1 MMPAAY
7 PPSSQ
12 LPFHNGSA
20 KVARHT
26 IVYFLR
32 RRGILAVLLAST
44 LLFVFL
50 FLKATLKDVDEL
62 GLSTTPSVN
71 SYLPF
76 EPSFAPQP
84 SPSLRPVHALP
95 VSCLDSHFELGQP
108 CYDQTA
114 YPLDVIWTWVNGSD
128 DLLEHAKTLAQS
140 KYSSNDPFRP
150 IVSKNQERLY
160 RDHDELR
167 HSMRSVLDNFRAHA
181 GRFHLITA
189 DFPVPDSI
197 VNNVNS
203 TLDASWRLG
212 QIPQWLDLDKRTAS
226 GDWWDG
232 RVGLSVTHHAEIFSP
247 YSGTNFNSLA
257 IESQF
262 SHLEHI
268 SENFIYMNDDLFM
281 MKPLTPASFYTSA
294 YGLVLNLQSNLMVP
308 PYRQIGKN
316 QGEWRSLRETNFLL
330 SNRFGSRHR
339 PYVAHEAKTASL
351 ALLHEMSVIWP
362 DAFARTATHLFRE
375 TQNGDGDVN
384 TMFMLT
390 HFIVERARE
399 ALLWSWVVGRIGG
412 VDDSWGEQ
420 EAAQAWRELGGVS
433 NETSILVQSEMRQT
447 LEKGRIEKV
456 LRDSGYKGQ
465 SRTSYIFSSLDGYP
479 YVALGTN
486 GQMSFPSFSS
496 ETDPGRMPR
505 CRISFDQCFQI
516 EATED
521 NPSRAS
527 EVFKNLAFRKHGC
540 GDCVTMALVQAS
552 GSLGLS
558 AFLPLSDRVLP
569 SLARELSG
577 SEKDIPH
584 LPLVDDWQN
593 GDFSLGGVMGSTQL
607 LNIREWTLQLL
618 QRYRYVIGETP
629 SLFERISGP
638 RGTAVILNRV
648 DKNRD
653 IALLCI
659 NDDVAVADAQVAKIM
674 KDWQDRRW
682 KRPATWE
689 RS

>member
-1 MMPAAY
+1 M
-7 PPSSQ
+7 
-12 LPFHNGSA
+12 G
-20 KVARHT
+20 
-26 IVYFLR
+26 
-32 RRGILAVLLAST
+32 
-44 LLFVFL
+44 
-50 FLKATLKDVDEL
+50 E
-62 GLSTTPSVN
+62 
-71 SYLPF
+71 
-76 EPSFAPQP
+76 
-84 SPSLRPVHALP
+84 
-95 VSCLDSHFELGQP
+95 C
-108 CYDQTA
+108 
-114 YPLDVIWTWVNGSD
+114 
-128 DLLEHAKTLAQS
+128 
-140 KYSSNDPFRP
+140 SNDPFRP

-247 YSGTNFNSLA
+247 YSGTNFNRYGNYHLYPSTEVHLLAVASRLSPNLA
-257 IESQF
+257 ILSIFLRICEPFVLSAMSLF
-262 SHLEHI
+262 MDVHLQYIHGQHYPIHI
-268 SENFIYMNDDLFM
+268 TFTCHYLVLNPQNDDLFM

>member
-247 YSGTNFNSLA
+247 YSGTNFNRYGNYHLYPSTEVHLLAVASRLSPNLA
-257 IESQF
+257 ILSIFLRICEPFVLSAMSLF
-262 SHLEHI
+262 MDVHLQYIHGQHYPIHI
-268 SENFIYMNDDLFM
+268 TFTCHYLVLNPQNDDLFM

-316 QGEWRSLRETNFLL
+316 QGYNVIPSLLQ
-330 SNRFGSRHR
+330 
-339 PYVAHEAKTASL
+339 ATAL
-351 ALLHEMSVIWP
+351 A
-362 DAFARTATHLFRE
+362 
-375 TQNGDGDVN
+375 
-384 TMFMLT
+384 
-390 HFIVERARE
+390 RA
-399 ALLWSWVVGRIGG
+399 IG
-412 VDDSWGEQ
+412 
-420 EAAQAWRELGGVS
+420 
-433 NETSILVQSEMRQT
+433 
-447 LEKGRIEKV
+447 
-456 LRDSGYKGQ
+456 
-465 SRTSYIFSSLDGYP
+465 RTS
-479 YVALGTN
+479 
-486 GQMSFPSFSS
+486 
-496 ETDPGRMPR
+496 RMKPRLLRLHYCMR
-505 CRISFDQCFQI
+505 CR
-516 EATED
+516 
-521 NPSRAS
+521 
-527 EVFKNLAFRKHGC
+527 
-540 GDCVTMALVQAS
+540 
-552 GSLGLS
+552 
-558 AFLPLSDRVLP
+558 
-569 SLARELSG
+569 
-577 SEKDIPH
+577 
-584 LPLVDDWQN
+584 
-593 GDFSLGGVMGSTQL
+593 
-607 LNIREWTLQLL
+607 
-618 QRYRYVIGETP
+618 
-629 SLFERISGP
+629 
-638 RGTAVILNRV
+638 
-648 DKNRD
+648 
-653 IALLCI
+653 
-659 NDDVAVADAQVAKIM
+659 
-674 KDWQDRRW
+674 
-682 KRPATWE
+682 
-689 RS
+689 

>member
-1 MMPAAY
+1 
-7 PPSSQ
+7 
-12 LPFHNGSA
+12 
-20 KVARHT
+20 
-26 IVYFLR
+26 
-32 RRGILAVLLAST
+32 
-44 LLFVFL
+44 
-50 FLKATLKDVDEL
+50 
-62 GLSTTPSVN
+62 
-71 SYLPF
+71 
-76 EPSFAPQP
+76 
-84 SPSLRPVHALP
+84 
-95 VSCLDSHFELGQP
+95 
-108 CYDQTA
+108 
-114 YPLDVIWTWVNGSD
+114 
-128 DLLEHAKTLAQS
+128 
-140 KYSSNDPFRP
+140 
-150 IVSKNQERLY
+150 
-160 RDHDELR
+160 
-167 HSMRSVLDNFRAHA
+167 
-181 GRFHLITA
+181 
-189 DFPVPDSI
+189 
-197 VNNVNS
+197 
-203 TLDASWRLG
+203 
-212 QIPQWLDLDKRTAS
+212 
-226 GDWWDG
+226 
-232 RVGLSVTHHAEIFSP
+232 
-247 YSGTNFNSLA
+247 
-257 IESQF
+257 
-262 SHLEHI
+262 
-268 SENFIYMNDDLFM
+268 MNDDLFM

-330 SNRFGSRHR
+330 STHLRFLCRLQCHSVSPTGNRFGSRHR

-433 NETSILVQSEMRQT
+433 NETSILVQSGVRQT

-456 LRDSGYKGQ
+456 LRDSGHKGQ

-479 YVALGTN
+479 YVALGIN

-527 EVFKNLAFRKHGC
+527 EVFKNLAFRKHSC

-558 AFLPLSDRVLP
+558 AFLPPSDRVLP

-653 IALLCI
+653 VALLCI